1 MQTQQI
7 FTPEPQSAFDLGQQ
21 IQNGIEFPQSLDER
35 YQPRTLADFIGLE
48 RPTQLIEN
56 LIRKPRACGL
66 IFVGPP
72 GAGKSVMAMALA
84 ELLPGSLHHVSAQK
98 CDVATLDALN
108 EKFAYCPPVG
118 KFWICLVDEADQMTE
133 KAQLQL
139 LSRLDGTAGLK
150 PMYGGGFER
159 GERAPI
165 IWIFT
170 CNGRGPEQTE
180 VPYSFAERFKSRNMI
195 VEFPAVSQP
204 ELACY
209 LEKVWTLEGGPTCS
223 RAYFEYMADG
233 VGVRDALKRL
243 ESDLL
248 AGPRAVPSVPMVPM
262 APTVQTD
269 KPSSIVIA
277 VSLQDKYSNAAR
289 KAWETRR
296 ARMSAG
302 KRHR

>member
-1 MQTQQI
+1 MLLQAVR
-7 FTPEPQSAFDLGQQ
+7 PQDPQPSFDLGQQ
-21 IQNGIEFPQSLDER
+21 VQNDIGFPQSLDER

-48 RPTQLIEN
+48 RPKQLIQN
-56 LIRKPRACGL
+56 LIRKPRPCNL

-108 EKFAYCPPVG
+108 DKFAYCPPIG

-139 LSRLDGTAGLK
+139 LSRLDGTASLK
-150 PMYGGGFER
+150 PVYGGGFVR
-159 GERAPI
+159 GEAPPI

-170 CNGRGPEQTE
+170 CNGRGSAQTE
-180 VPYSFAERFKSRNMI
+180 VPYSFAQRFKSRNMI
-195 VEFPAVSQP
+195 IEFPAVSQD
-204 ELACY
+204 ELAKY
-209 LEKVWTLEGGPTCS
+209 LEKIWNREGGPSCTPE
-223 RAYFEYMADG
+223 YFHYMADG

-248 AGPRAVPSVPMVPM
+248 AGPRVVPV
-262 APTVQTD
+262 VQD
-269 KPSSIVIA
+269 VQVEKPKPLVIA

-296 ARMSAG
+296 ARMSAQ
-302 KRHR
+302 RHH